1 MSKIDRRLARWIEDL
16 DTAYGF
22 QIFIKP
28 YEQRQVNTEVF
39 KIDESSGVMKDPKP
53 VVIAGAQG
61 TEFFGHNDQ
70 MDDTRGRE
78 PMPLHAAVRQ

>member
-53 VVIAGAQG
+53 VVIAGAQA
-61 TEFFGHNDQ
+61 TEKCS
-70 MDDTRGRE
+70 R
-78 PMPLHAAVRQ
+78 